1 MPQRV
6 IATDL
11 GKSVEVMLERAAG
24 FGAGGRRIPA
34 QLCLQVRLGG
44 LVQRLHNQCGAA
56 RAESN
61 LLAWESPLAGRL
73 AFDFVIP
80 YQVTVLIRTLEPLYE
95 LLRSN

>member
-24 FGAGGRRIPA
+24 FGAGGRRLPA

-80 YQVTVLIRTLEPLYE
+80 YQVTVPIRTLEPLYE